1 MVAVMLAC
9 PFHARSL
16 PALTFYQRARSVFLS
31 SLYHRAALL
40 GEEVESTMAESGFG
54 GLYGGQASAAGGTVG
69 ARYAQKSA
77 KGLQIKG
84 KVIAE
89 WVE

>member
-1 MVAVMLAC
+1 
-9 PFHARSL
+9 
-16 PALTFYQRARSVFLS
+16 
-31 SLYHRAALL
+31 
-40 GEEVESTMAESGFG
+40 MAESGFG
-54 GLYGGQASAAGGTVG
+54 GLYGGQASATGGSVG